1 MMPAMERAAMLLT
14 LIRRLEEV
22 MRAEGAL
29 LREMRLSRLQ
39 SLQEDKAALAH
50 AYEAELRR
58 LCTSPDK
65 MAALEPEQREALALA
80 MRGFQAA
87 AESNRRQ
94 LEAARRVVEGIVR
107 ALGDSAGV
115 GQARH
120 SYRPGPAARSG
131 QILSLALNR
140 QA

>member
-1 MMPAMERAAMLLT
+1 MMPVMARVAVLLT
-14 LIRRLEEV
+14 LIRKLEEV

-39 SLQEDKAALAH
+39 SLQEEKAALSH

-58 LCTSPDK
+58 LHDSPDQV
-65 MAALEPEQREALALA
+65 AAMEPEQREALALA
-80 MRGFQAA
+80 MREFQAA

-107 ALGDSAGV
+107 ALGQSAGV
-115 GQARH
+115 GQGRY
-120 SYRPGPAARSG
+120 SYRPGPAARNG
-131 QILSLALNR
+131 QVLSLALNR